1 MSTSITRKKDTG
13 EHGNGGQFGS
23 VTRQDAEVTVP
34 EREAEVEAT
43 SHPVDH
49 PAMNPILRDIPLDT
63 TFLAMGVARWK
74 LDPDEAERYAVSLGT
89 AGAHRLSQLEA
100 EYYVVS
106 KRGRFDA
113 YVESPDG
120 DFLLEAR
127 ADCVGL
133 LLSAESSLHSERMVD
148 AGVFIDEVSI
158 DARTGEVMRVEW
170 GCKMPDGGSHADCG
184 RTFEP
189 SGKGQ
194 SPFGDLRIDSWSYLG
209 VQQLASDL
217 TDDTTLRK
225 MRAAR
230 G

>member
-1 MSTSITRKKDTG
+1 MSTPITRKKDTG

-23 VTRQDAEVTVP
+23 VTRQDAEVTVS
-34 EREAEVEAT
+34 EMEAQVGAT

-49 PAMNPILRDIPLDT
+49 PAMNPVLRDIPLDMG
-63 TFLAMGVARWK
+63 FLAMGVARWK
-74 LDPDEAERYAVSLGT
+74 LDPDEAERYAKSLGT
-89 AGAHRLSQLEA
+89 AGAHRLSQVEA

-106 KRGRFDA
+106 KHGRFDA

-127 ADCVGL
+127 ADSVEL
-133 LLSAESSLHSERMVD
+133 LLSAESSHQSERMED
-148 AGVFIDEVSI
+148 AGIFIDEVSI
-158 DARTGEVMRVEW
+158 DARTGDVKNVVW
-170 GCKMPDGGSHADCG
+170 GCEMPDGGSHADCG
-184 RTFEP
+184 RTFES